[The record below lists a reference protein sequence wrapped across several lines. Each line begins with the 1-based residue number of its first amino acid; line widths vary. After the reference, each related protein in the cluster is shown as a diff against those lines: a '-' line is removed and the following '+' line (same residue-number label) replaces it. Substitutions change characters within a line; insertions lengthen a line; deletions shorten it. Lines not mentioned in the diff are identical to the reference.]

1 VKTRTIA
8 SRHYAAGA
16 ALLRLAQEDRE
27 KAPQQNLVLPPLPT
41 GFLRKQPA
49 YLTAMPATS
58 LPSAAAVAIRPR
70 SLWLPAALAW
80 GTFSTMAALV
90 FSRGRAPFDNPS
102 LLALHRHA
110 TPALD
115 GLAEWL
121 TIVGNTGPMVAAGI
135 LTTAALARRGRRR
148 EAWLFA
154 LGVGGSMLLTQVIKR
169 IAARPRPDL
178 WPSIRPEHTFSFPSG
193 HAMDT
198 AALAAALFFIT
209 PPHRR
214 KWWALA
220 PLFALSVGW
229 ARMYL
234 GVHFPSDVLAGWSSG
249 AGWVLLVQLWA
260 ARTSPPSPL
269 SRGEGEPDIRIENE
283 SEAN

>member
-1 VKTRTIA
+1 MV
-8 SRHYAAGA
+8 
-16 ALLRLAQEDRE
+16 
-27 KAPQQNLVLPPLPT
+27 
-41 GFLRKQPA
+41 
-49 YLTAMPATS
+49 
-58 LPSAAAVAIRPR
+58 RPR

-80 GTFSTMAALV
+80 GVFGTMAALV
-90 FSRGRAPFDNPS
+90 ASRGRAPFDNPL

-115 GLAEWL
+115 GLAVL
-121 TIVGNTGPMVAAGI
+121 FTIVGNTGPMVAAGV
-135 LTTAALARRGRRR
+135 LTTAALAYRGRRR

-169 IAARPRPDL
+169 IAERPRPDL
-178 WPSIRPEHTFSFPSG
+178 WPSLRPEHTFSFPSG

-220 PLFALSVGW
+220 PLFALGVGW

-234 GVHFPSDVLAGWSSG
+234 GVHYPSDVLAGWSS
-249 AGWVLLVQLWA
+249 AVGWVLLVA
-260 ARTSPPSPL
+260 
-269 SRGEGEPDIRIENE
+269 SRNSTPASE
-283 SEAN
+283 SKLL